1 MQDREK
7 ADLGVRPTSA
17 VRAFIPVCGS
27 DMLALVELRVKPKVL
42 VTKRVY
48 PEAVELLRGQ
58 FEVDY
63 EGTDEGLTPDA
74 LLARAAGCQAVM
86 SQLVD
91 KLNAPVI
98 GQLGGIR
105 ILANVAVGFDNIDV
119 PAATAHGI
127 YVTNTPDVLTETT
140 ADFAF
145 ALLMAA
151 ARRVVEAHA
160 YVHNGEWNKWLIDL
174 LVGQDIGGQTM
185 GIFGIG
191 RIGLAV
197 ARRAHGFG
205 MRILYC
211 DDRPAAADVT
221 RELKLERVSKE
232 DLLRQADFVSLHVPL
247 LPSTQHLIG
256 AAELAI
262 MKPTAILVNTS
273 RGPVV
278 DEPALAAAL
287 KSRQIAYAGLDVFED
302 EPNVHPELLQI
313 DNVVLAPHIASASVA
328 TRRRMSTLAAENVIA
343 ALTGKRP
350 PNLVNAELWRG

>member
-1 MQDREK
+1 MILRERRERK
-7 ADLGVRPTSA
+7 ACKLRHFA
-17 VRAFIPVCGS
+17 
-27 DMLALVELRVKPKVL
+27 MLANVESSLKPRVL

-48 PEAVELLRGQ
+48 PEAVELLRGH

-119 PAATAHGI
+119 PAATAAGI

-151 ARRVVEAHA
+151 ARRVVEGHA
-160 YVHNGEWNKWLIDL
+160 YVHSGEWKKWLIDL
-174 LVGQDIGGQTM
+174 LVGQDIGGQTI

-211 DDRPAAADVT
+211 DDRPASAEVT
-221 RELKLERVSKE
+221 QELGLERVSKDE
-232 DLLRQADFVSLHVPL
+232 LLRQADFVSLHVPL
-247 LPSTQHLIG
+247 LPSTKHLIG
-256 AAELAI
+256 TAELAS

-287 KSRQIAYAGLDVFED
+287 KAKQIAYAGLDVFEN
-302 EPNVHPELLQI
+302 EPKVHPDLLTI
-313 DNVVLAPHIASASVA
+313 DNVVLAPHIASASVS
-328 TRRRMSTLAAENVIA
+328 TRRRMSTMAAENIIA
-343 ALTGKRP
+343 ALGGKRP
-350 PNLVNAELWRG
+350 ANLLNAELWRG

>member
-1 MQDREK
+1 
-7 ADLGVRPTSA
+7 
-17 VRAFIPVCGS
+17 
-27 DMLALVELRVKPKVL
+27 VKPKVL

-48 PEAVELLRGQ
+48 PEAVELLRRH

-63 EGTDEGLTPDA
+63 EGTDDGLAPGA

-98 GQLGGIR
+98 GQLTGIR

-119 PAATAHGI
+119 PAATARGI

-151 ARRVVEAHA
+151 ARRVVEGHA
-160 YVHNGEWNKWLIDL
+160 YVHSGEWKKWLIDM
-174 LVGQDIGGQTM
+174 LVGQDVGGQTI

-211 DDRPAAADVT
+211 DDRPAPADIT
-221 RELKLERVSKE
+221 QELNLERVTKE
-232 DLLRQADFVSLHVPL
+232 ELLRQADFVSLHVPL
-247 LPSTQHLIG
+247 LPSTRHLIG
-256 AAELAI
+256 AAELAL

-287 KSRQIAYAGLDVFED
+287 KARQIAYAGLDVFEE
-302 EPNVHPELLQI
+302 EPKVHPELLKLE
-313 DNVVLAPHIASASVA
+313 NVVLAPHIASASVA
-328 TRRRMSTLAAENVIA
+328 TRRRMSTLAAENVVA
-343 ALTGKRP
+343 ALTGKWP
-350 PNLVNAELWRG
+350 PNLVNPETWQGERSHR